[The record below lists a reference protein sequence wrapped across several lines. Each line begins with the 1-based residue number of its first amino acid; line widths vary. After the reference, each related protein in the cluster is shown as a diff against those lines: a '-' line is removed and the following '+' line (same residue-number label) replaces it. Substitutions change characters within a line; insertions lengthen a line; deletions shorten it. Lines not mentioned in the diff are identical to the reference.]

1 MFRFVDMERVGNIVT
16 LPHSTEDK
24 NSDIATHQL
33 IQEMFKDAAKLEEER
48 MDKFLADAEELHK
61 NNEKEIVG
69 LLKVMVDNSR
79 ANSVWETVEMIDE
92 AGEDGIMDLDKDIGQ
107 VDLTATATGSSSGGK
122 CPMGFGGRYQFQ
134 ENYFPDS

>member
-1 MFRFVDMERVGNIVT
+1 MGNIVT
-16 LPHSTEDK
+16 LPLSTEDK

-92 AGEDGIMDLDKDIGQ
+92 AGEDGIMDLDKDICQ
-107 VDLTATATGSSSGGK
+107 VDLTALAFCSSSGGK
-122 CPMGFGGRYQFQ
+122 CPMGFGG
-134 ENYFPDS
+134 